1 MANNLTAD
9 FPEIW
14 AREQQEIFYKEN
26 VASKIADTSFEAEMA
41 FGDTLNRP
49 YRSSNAVQSY
59 TRGTDITIDDKTAT
73 NEQLSINRQFATGFY
88 MDDFDKIQSKYD
100 EIARYAQDNGV
111 YLANQVD
118 SDVLW
123 EYVNATS
130 TVDDG
135 DIGWTAG
142 NGIALTSS
150 NVLKTV
156 SAAKKALKKQN
167 IPSTDLF
174 GVISPEVEDIL
185 IQYGAGRDTAMWD
198 TANKEWVIMN
208 FYGFDLYV
216 SNQTAGS
223 AELTMAVD
231 PTATNTV
238 VINGVTF
245 TAVSTIGTTP
255 GNFLVGTN
263 ADTSRAALA
272 GLINDPSTTD
282 ANGVA
287 LSAEDQKVFA
297 NQISAT
303 NNDTTDILT
312 VIAKWVGT
320 LEVSET
326 LADAGDIWTAV
337 DQKQHNLF
345 GKRGATTLVMQSDA
359 RPEIK
364 DEPKKF
370 GKNILNGVLYGFKTF
385 ADWAKKLVN
394 VEIKSSTF

>member
-1 MANNLTAD
+1 MANNFAAD

-26 VASKIADTSFEAEMA
+26 VATKIADTSFEAEMS
-41 FGDTLNRP
+41 FGDTLNRT

-59 TRGTDITIDDKTAT
+59 ARGTDITINDKTAT
-73 NEQLSINRQFATGFY
+73 NEQLSVNRQFATGFY
-88 MDDFDKIQSKYD
+88 MDDFDKIQSRYD
-100 EIARYAQDNGV
+100 EIARYAQDDGV

-123 EYVNATS
+123 EYGNATS

-135 DIGWTAG
+135 SIWGTGG

-156 SAAKKALKKQN
+156 SAAKKSLKKQN
-167 IPSTDLF
+167 ILSSDLF
-174 GVISPEVEDIL
+174 GVISPEFEDIL
-185 IQYGAGRDTAMWD
+185 IQYGAGRDTSMWD

-223 AELTMAVD
+223 AELTMITD

-245 TAVSTIGTTP
+245 TAVSSIGTTP
-255 GNFLVGTN
+255 WNFLVGTN
-263 ADTSRAALA
+263 ADTSRAALT
-272 GLINDPSTTD
+272 GLINNPWTTD

-303 NNDTTDILT
+303 NNDTTNIMT

-326 LADAGDIWTAV
+326 LTDGADIWTAV

-345 GKRGATTLVMQSDA
+345 GQRGATTLVMQSDA
-359 RPEIK
+359 RPQIK
-364 DEPKKF
+364 DEPKRF
-370 GKNILNGVLYGFKTF
+370 GKNILNGVLYGVKTF

-394 VEIKSSTF
+394 VEIKSSAF